1 MKQYDTITVYDTM
14 TVAELKT
21 LAKEIGVKL
30 VSGMKK
36 QDIIDALK
44 EAEQNGQTE
53 KKETENAADASE
65 DRKTTSTSEKQNIQ
79 KKTEPQQRNT
89 TEHNIENKGKNE
101 HNDFHKDRN
110 NQRQYNNGN
119 DKDNVPPAATPD
131 PAALA
136 ERGLPRIPFA
146 AQAHTRGS
154 LNSPS

>member
-79 KKTEPQQRNT
+79 KKKE
-89 TEHNIENKGKNE
+89 
-101 HNDFHKDRN
+101 F
-110 NQRQYNNGN
+110 
-119 DKDNVPPAATPD
+119 
-131 PAALA
+131 L
-136 ERGLPRIPFA
+136 RIPMVVF
-146 AQAHTRGS
+146 HFSCCFLYSFSSRVFSPRVFSS
-154 LNSPS
+154 LCPRT